1 MTLEVIG
8 AYLTKLFVGK
18 ISDISIKTIWKRL
31 KNPEY
36 YKYSACFNPPF
47 VNAFKNT
54 LNIFYDN
61 KTLLILLVKNYMSIY
76 IN

>member
-36 YKYSACFNPPF
+36 
-47 VNAFKNT
+47 
-54 LNIFYDN
+54 
-61 KTLLILLVKNYMSIY
+61 
-76 IN
+76 